1 MEKPFVHL
9 IKMPEETDIC
19 FTGKENVNPSSLLP
33 CEILE
38 PSPSLTM
45 KSFNE
50 DAIKSK
56 RSCRQ
61 QNQSTSTML
70 KDQAKTT

>member
-1 MEKPFVHL
+1 
-9 IKMPEETDIC
+9 MPEETDIC
-19 FTGKENVNPSSLLP
+19 FTGNENVNPSSLLS

-38 PSPSLTM
+38 PSPSLAM

-61 QNQSTSTML
+61 KIQSLTSTIL
-70 KDQAKTT
+70 KDHTNTT